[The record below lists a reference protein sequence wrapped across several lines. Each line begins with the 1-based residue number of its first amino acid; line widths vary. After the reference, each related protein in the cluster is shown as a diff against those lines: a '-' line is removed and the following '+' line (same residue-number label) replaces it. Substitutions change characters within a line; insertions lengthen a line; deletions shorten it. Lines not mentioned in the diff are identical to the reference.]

1 MTLTTEEINFAFE
14 VWKTFPE
21 RIVGFPARHHF
32 WDEKKRLWR
41 YSSATTNE
49 FSIILTNAGTS
60 TNQKPVRSHVIT
72 LGQVIH
78 LIISFAAFLH
88 RKYAKLF
95 VENLSV
101 SVTAALQTY
110 SDCEHILMNF
120 LVSLVSKKPP
130 VKVTHRTKFQ
140 VVSSSKN
147 QTQMTEEFSRKQT
160 CINIFFSGFGQ
171 MPLIKSKL
179 RLDPVLFKDPVSNL
193 RKKFRKIEL
202 AQ

>member
-1 MTLTTEEINFAFE
+1 MQVCQPIRGQSVGHMTCVDQSETSICVYLKVMHNDPINN
-14 VWKTFPE
+14 
-21 RIVGFPARHHF
+21 IV
-32 WDEKKRLWR
+32 
-41 YSSATTNE
+41 
-49 FSIILTNAGTS
+49 FS
-60 TNQKPVRSHVIT
+60 
-72 LGQVIH
+72 
-78 LIISFAAFLH
+78 AFLH

-101 SVTAALQTY
+101 SVTTALQTY

-130 VKVTHRTKFQ
+130 VKVTHRKKFQ
-140 VVSSSKN
+140 ASSSTKN
-147 QTQMTEEFSRKQT
+147 HTQMTEEFGRKQT

>member
-1 MTLTTEEINFAFE
+1 MQ
-14 VWKTFPE
+14 V
-21 RIVGFPARHHF
+21 
-32 WDEKKRLWR
+32 RLPSQ
-41 YSSATTNE
+41 Y
-49 FSIILTNAGTS
+49 
-60 TNQKPVRSHVIT
+60 QSHVIT

-147 QTQMTEEFSRKQT
+147 QTQMTEEFNRKQT

-202 AQ
+202 AQWDHGVTREWYYLHNMLIFLYWLLNTLSWLFVFTNYYTI

>member
-1 MTLTTEEINFAFE
+1 MTLTSEEINFAFE

-49 FSIILTNAGTS
+49 FSMILTNAGMS
-60 TNQKPVRSHVIT
+60 TNFRSLIM
-72 LGQVIH
+72 LY
-78 LIISFAAFLH
+78 LIIFAAFLN

-101 SVTAALQTY
+101 SVTAALHTY

-130 VKVTHRTKFQ
+130 VKVTHRRKFQ
-140 VVSSSKN
+140 VASSSKN
-147 QTQMTEEFSRKQT
+147 HTQMSEEFSQKQT

>member
-1 MTLTTEEINFAFE
+1 M
-14 VWKTFPE
+14 
-21 RIVGFPARHHF
+21 
-32 WDEKKRLWR
+32 
-41 YSSATTNE
+41 
-49 FSIILTNAGTS
+49 
-60 TNQKPVRSHVIT
+60 
-72 LGQVIH
+72 
-78 LIISFAAFLH
+78 
-88 RKYAKLF
+88 
-95 VENLSV
+95 

-140 VVSSSKN
+140 VGSSSKN
-147 QTQMTEEFSRKQT
+147 HTQLTEEFGRKQT

>member
-1 MTLTTEEINFAFE
+1 MSS
-14 VWKTFPE
+14 VW
-21 RIVGFPARHHF
+21 
-32 WDEKKRLWR
+32 
-41 YSSATTNE
+41 YSPMQVCRPN
-49 FSIILTNAGTS
+49 LDH
-60 TNQKPVRSHVIT
+60 RSCYLNI
-72 LGQVIH
+72 
-78 LIISFAAFLH
+78 FAAFLN

-101 SVTAALQTY
+101 SVTAALHTY

-130 VKVTHRTKFQ
+130 LKVTHRRKFQ

-147 QTQMTEEFSRKQT
+147 HTQMSEEFSQKQT

-202 AQ
+202 AQWGECDITDVLMLIFLYRLLNTLYHDYLFPQITLHTNKLICAISIPHSLPFCTN

>member
-1 MTLTTEEINFAFE
+1 MIHTLPIIITIFAF
-14 VWKTFPE
+14 V
-21 RIVGFPARHHF
+21 
-32 WDEKKRLWR
+32 
-41 YSSATTNE
+41 
-49 FSIILTNAGTS
+49 
-60 TNQKPVRSHVIT
+60 
-72 LGQVIH
+72 
-78 LIISFAAFLH
+78 AFLH

-130 VKVTHRTKFQ
+130 VKVPHRTKFQ
-140 VVSSSKN
+140 VGSSTKN
-147 QTQMTEEFSRKQT
+147 HTQLTEEFGRKQT

-179 RLDPVLFKDPVSNL
+179 RVDPVLFKDPVSNL